1 MRDNTTNRY
10 GLSDLAG
17 DLLLWA
23 FALGFIWFH
32 VGEVLEDRALAGWD
46 LVPHYTLYVDL
57 LGYLKHGALAGYN
70 QFALTGYPEFTL
82 YPPLGYLFLALP
94 HLLSTGSISEQLS
107 FNVMLAALPVLF
119 LIALHDTA
127 RVFFDR
133 TTARWAVLLG
143 TIFLASPPAF
153 GLAGMGLTSIFGTG
167 LIVSFQGLVLFVVL
181 LGVLERIRTGRSGAL
196 LATACL
202 TSVSTLLALTHLLTA
217 VLAAALAGWYLCATP
232 GLRGRLIMLLSG
244 GISLG
249 LSWWWFG
256 PFLNALPLSS
266 SSTVGLWG
274 QFADPLLYIFPGLN
288 PARFISLWEN
298 RGLSI
303 FLHPLATILPAAARW
318 EVPAW
323 VAYFPFAGAVL
334 LGGFIV
340 GVRRAIVTEQLFLL
354 TLTLVSLLL
363 VPRSLL
369 TDGTDSGLHFYRYI
383 PAIAVMMILVAASGV
398 SWAMRGLLQSLSFRS
413 SFAIFSFITLLS
425 WSLVAHNFVIFSIN
439 GASALPPGKFHQYEN
454 SSLLFSDSY
463 PQYRAANELIAFVEG
478 LSPVGRVAV
487 ESVVQDYWRLGSPHY
502 FNARL
507 GLSGR
512 VATAG
517 GLLLESTPV
526 APLLMPTL
534 FASSKHVQWG
544 ERGVLEIPQFLAQTP
559 SDRINR
565 LRAYSVQYIVAA
577 SPEFSRVLISMPD
590 EDVRPLKSFG
600 PYALFEVTK
609 HRALAFETNTKPFLF
624 VGETAEF
631 RGLARTWL
639 LEPELLGYPVL
650 FSTKGDQLAFADKDK
665 FAGIIVAPRIP
676 ETTKVGAL
684 KVLSDTWRLPVVA
697 IGKRDGS
704 ANGVRWIEFDSEDRV
719 AKQLLFH
726 VKSISG
732 ALTTD
737 SRDREEVSVEAR
749 LVDNRL
755 TFSAHGLVGTTY
767 GFAPGW
773 SSSLPAQRIY
783 LSNLGTMYMFAHGD
797 TELTYEPSGY

>member
-1 MRDNTTNRY
+1 MRDNTPNRY
-10 GLSDLAG
+10 GLSDLAW

-32 VGEVLEDRALAGWD
+32 VGEVVADRALAGWD
-46 LVPHYTLYVDL
+46 LVPHYTLYVNFLD
-57 LGYLKHGALAGYN
+57 YLKHGALAGYN

-82 YPPLGYLFLALP
+82 YAPLGYLFLALP
-94 HLLSTGSISEQLS
+94 HLISTGSISEQLS
-107 FNVMLAALPVLF
+107 FNTMLAALPVLF
-119 LIALHDTA
+119 LLALKDTTK
-127 RVFFDR
+127 VFFDR
-133 TTARWAVLLG
+133 ATARWAVLLG
-143 TIFLASPPAF
+143 TLFLASPPAF
-153 GLAGMGLTSIFGTG
+153 GLAGMGLTSIFNTG
-167 LIVSFQGLVLFVVL
+167 LIISFQGLVLFVVL
-181 LGVLERIRTGRSGAL
+181 LGVLERIRTGRSGPL

-217 VLAAALAGWYLCATP
+217 ILAGALVGWYLCATP

-244 GISLG
+244 GISLA

-288 PARFISLWEN
+288 PARLTSMWEN
-298 RGLSI
+298 RELSI
-303 FLHPLATILPAAARW
+303 FLHPLATIFPPAARW

-323 VAYFPFAGAVL
+323 FAYFPFAGAVL

-354 TLTLVSLLL
+354 TLTIVGLLV
-363 VPRSLL
+363 VPRSLF

-383 PAIAVMMILVAASGV
+383 PAIAVMMIMVAASGL
-398 SWAMRGLLQSLSFRS
+398 SWGIRELWYGLSFRS
-413 SFAIFSFITLLS
+413 SFAIFGFFAIFSWTL
-425 WSLVAHNFVIFSIN
+425 VTHNFLIFSIN
-439 GASALPPGKFHQYEN
+439 GASALPPGKFHQYES
-454 SSLLFSDSY
+454 SSLLFLDSY
-463 PQYRAANELIAFVEG
+463 PQYRAANELIAFIEN
-478 LSPVGRVAV
+478 LAPSGRVAV
-487 ESVVQDYWRLGSPHY
+487 ESIVQDYGRLGSPHCL
-502 FNARL
+502 NARL

-559 SDRINR
+559 ADRINR
-565 LRAYSVQYIVAA
+565 LRAYSVQYVVAA
-577 SPEFSRVLISMPD
+577 SPEFSKLLLSMPD
-590 EDVRPLKSFG
+590 DDVRPLKSFG
-600 PYALFEVTK
+600 PYALFEVTQP
-609 HRALAFETNTKPFLF
+609 RALVFETNTKPFLF
-624 VGETAEF
+624 VGKAPEF

-639 LEPELLGYPVL
+639 LEPELLGYPVV
-650 FSTKGDQLAFADKDK
+650 FSTKGDQRALADKAK

-676 ETTKVGAL
+676 ETTKVGNL
-684 KVLSDTWRLPVVA
+684 KLLADSWQLPVIA
-697 IGKRDGS
+697 IGRRDGS
-704 ANGVRWIEFDSEDRV
+704 ANGVRWIELDSEDKM

-737 SRDREEVSVEAR
+737 GRDREDVGVEAR
-749 LVDNRL
+749 LFDNRL

-773 SSSLPAQRIY
+773 RSTLPHQTVY
-783 LSNLGTMYMFAHGD
+783 LSNLGTMYMFANGD
-797 TELTYEPSGY
+797 TELKYDPSAH